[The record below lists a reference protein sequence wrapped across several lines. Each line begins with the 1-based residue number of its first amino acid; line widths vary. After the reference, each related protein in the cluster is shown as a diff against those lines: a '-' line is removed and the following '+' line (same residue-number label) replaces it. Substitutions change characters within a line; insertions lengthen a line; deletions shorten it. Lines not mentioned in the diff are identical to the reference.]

1 MNKLKIKLTTLE
13 LNMRRIGIDM
23 KASNKEHV
31 QMHGCELLGA
41 AEKVRTWIDG
51 IKKEIKDDTR

>member
-51 IKKEIKDDTR
+51 IKKEN